1 MVRAQGRVGMDVFR
15 GVLLVLAAVSVG
27 LMAGV
32 FFSYAVAVMPGLART
47 DDRTFV
53 GAFQAMDRAI
63 INPLFLLV
71 FVGTLAITVLAAAAH
86 LGEESRAAVPWILAA
101 AVLYIVVVVITARV
115 NVPLN
120 DAIKAAGDPDQIDV
134 AAVRERFSEATWVRW
149 NIVRTVLTTVALACL
164 AIALAVR

>member
-1 MVRAQGRVGMDVFR
+1 MDVFR
-15 GVLLVLAAVSVG
+15 DVVLVLATASVG

-32 FFSYAVAVMPGLART
+32 FFAYAVAVMPGLGRT

-63 INPLFLLV
+63 VNPLFLIV
-71 FVGTLAITVLAAAAH
+71 FVSALAITVFAAAVH
-86 LGEESRAAVPWILAA
+86 LGDESRSAVPWILAA
-101 AVLYIVVVVITARV
+101 AVLYLVVFVITVRV

-120 DAIKAAGDPDQIDV
+120 DAIKAAGDPEQIDA

-149 NIVRTVLTTVALACL
+149 NVVRTGLTTAALGCL
-164 AIALAVR
+164 AIALAVV